1 MGKIYGICDFR
12 RGKIGDLVFRKVAD
26 KNIVSEKA
34 NYYPVN
40 SAWLKKEEFKKYVL
54 SLLDEGIPQVYVLNE
69 LPEEIYPYALIFI
82 QKQGETSIYVDKE
95 GIRTQINIGGN
106 VNDTVNVVENLPQD
120 LQNNVTYYSEN
131 KINEQK
137 ILEKGL
143 KLDEQKSYV
152 YVYENNEI
160 KQVIPNVDYITE
172 EQMVFKNKTINGENN
187 IVQNL
192 KPEECIKP
200 GYILNKIEES
210 KQYYGFVNFED
221 PNDIIFTDNNTLM
234 ALVYVYKAKV
244 KDGMITEIISKSKDQ
259 VYYYGAYIT
268 YEGKDY
274 MMDLELDQVYP
285 ILDKSIVYTQ
295 TIKTYVDDK
304 TQPISDLTT
313 KCLKDVYNQTL
324 PANKNVITDNNGFL
338 TTSDGVH
345 LYTHHYRYARQARG
359 DINLFIHSTSS
370 TQLSSD
376 KLGDYLY
383 KMDCTARYKIYPAC
397 GEAQYS
403 NAMVDGMYV
412 TLNSGGMVK
421 YTFHVVS
428 HNASNEYD
436 ELIANYLDNYSCTI
450 SQIF

>member
-1 MGKIYGICDFR
+1 MAKYFGVGGLRKGKVGNEKYYLR
-12 RGKIGDLVFRKVAD
+12 SN
-26 KNIVSEKA
+26 KNFIQEAKK
-34 NYYPVN
+34 YIPIN
-40 SAWLKKEEFKKYVL
+40 SNWLTKEEFKNYVL
-54 SLLDEGIPQVYVLNE
+54 SLLEEGIPQVYVLNE
-69 LPEEIYPYALIFI
+69 LPEEIFLYALIFV
-82 QKQGETSIYVDKE
+82 QNQQGTNIYVDKE
-95 GIRTQINIGGN
+95 GIRTEIKIGSSA
-106 VNDTVNVVENLPQD
+106 NDAVNVVENLPQN
-120 LQNNVTYYSEN
+120 LQNNVIYYSEN

-143 KLDEQKSYV
+143 NLDKQKSYI
-152 YVYENNEI
+152 YVYEDDEI
-160 KQVIPNVDYITE
+160 KQVIPNVDYIAE
-172 EQMVFKNKTINGENN
+172 EQMVLKNKTINGENN

-200 GYILNKIEES
+200 GYILSEIRES

-304 TQPISDLTT
+304 TQPINDLTS
-313 KCLKDVYNQTL
+313 KSLKNVYNQVL
-324 PANKNVITDNNGFL
+324 PANKNVVTDNNGFL
-338 TTSDGVH
+338 TTSDGLH
-345 LYTHHYRYARQARG
+345 LYTHHYRYAKQGRG
-359 DINLFIHSTSS
+359 DVNLYIYTTSS
-370 TQLSSD
+370 TELNNTQ
-376 KLGDYLY
+376 LGDYLY
-383 KMDCTARYKIYPAC
+383 KLGCTARWAIFPAC
-397 GEAQYS
+397 GEGQYS

-412 TLNSGGMVK
+412 TLNSGGLVK
-421 YTFHVVS
+421 YMFHIVS
-428 HNASNEYD
+428 HNGSNEYD
-436 ELIANYLDNYSCTI
+436 EDIGIYTYSYNCVITPI
-450 SQIF
+450 V

>member
-1 MGKIYGICDFR
+1 MAKYFGVGGLRKGKVGNEKYYLR
-12 RGKIGDLVFRKVAD
+12 SN
-26 KNIVSEKA
+26 KNFIQEAKK
-34 NYYPVN
+34 YIPIN
-40 SAWLKKEEFKKYVL
+40 SNWLTKEEFKNYVL
-54 SLLDEGIPQVYVLNE
+54 SLLDEGVPQVYVLNE
-69 LPEEIYPYALIFI
+69 LPEEKYLYALIFV
-82 QKQGETSIYVDKE
+82 QNQQGTSIYVDKE

-106 VNDTVNVVENLPQD
+106 ANDAVNVVENLPQN
-120 LQNNVTYYSEN
+120 LQNNVIYYSEN

-143 KLDEQKSYV
+143 NLDKQKSYI
-152 YVYENNEI
+152 YVYEDDEI
-160 KQVIPNVDYITE
+160 KQVIPNVDYIAE
-172 EQMVFKNKTINGENN
+172 EQMVLKNKTINGENN

-192 KPEECIKP
+192 KPKESIKP

-210 KQYYGFVNFED
+210 KQYYGFNSVED
-221 PNDIIFTDNNTLM
+221 PNDIIFIDDNSLM

-244 KDGMITEIISKSKDQ
+244 EDGMITEIISKSTDK
-259 VYYYGAYIT
+259 VYNYGAYIT
-268 YEGKDY
+268 YEEKDY
-274 MMDLELDQVYP
+274 YRALELDQVYP

-313 KCLKDVYNQTL
+313 KCLKDIYNQTL
-324 PANKNVITDNNGFL
+324 PANKNVVTDNNGFL

-359 DINLFIHSTSS
+359 DVNLFIHSTSS

-383 KMDCTARYKIYPAC
+383 KMNCTARYNIYPAC
-397 GEAQYS
+397 GESQYS

-428 HNASNEYD
+428 HNGSNEYD
-436 ELIANYLDNYSCTI
+436 EQIGNYTYSYSCNI
-450 SQIF
+450 AQIF

>member
-82 QKQGETSIYVDKE
+82 QNQGGTSIYVDKE
-95 GIRTQINIGGN
+95 GIRTHINIGGN

-152 YVYENNEI
+152 YVYENDEI

-172 EQMVFKNKTINGENN
+172 EQMVFKNKTINGEDNT
-187 IVQNL
+187 VQNL
-192 KPEECIKP
+192 IPEKCIKP

-210 KQYYGFVNFED
+210 KQYYGFVNFKD

-234 ALVYVYKAKV
+234 ALVYVYRAKV

-304 TQPISDLTT
+304 TQPINDLTT

-338 TTSDGVH
+338 TTSDGPH
-345 LYTHHYRYARQARG
+345 LYIHHYHYGRSSRG
-359 DINLFIHSTSS
+359 DISFFIYTSS
-370 TQLSSD
+370 STELNNTQ
-376 KLGDYLY
+376 LGDYLY
-383 KMDCTARYKIYPAC
+383 NLKCTAYWTTYPAC
-397 GEAQYS
+397 GEGQYA
-403 NAMVDGMYV
+403 NAIIDGVYV
-412 TLNSGGMVK
+412 TLNSGGLIK
-421 YTFHVVS
+421 YTFHVTS
-428 HNASNEYD
+428 HNASNHYD

>member
-54 SLLDEGIPQVYVLNE
+54 SLLNEGIPQVYVLNE

-82 QKQGETSIYVDKE
+82 QNQGGTSIYVDKE

-152 YVYENNEI
+152 YVYENDEI
-160 KQVIPNVDYITE
+160 KQVIPNVDYIAE
-172 EQMVFKNKTINGENN
+172 EQMVFKNKTINGEDNT
-187 IVQNL
+187 IQNL
-192 KPEECIKP
+192 IPEKCIKP

-221 PNDIIFTDNNTLM
+221 PNDIIFTDDNTLM

-244 KDGMITEIISKSKDQ
+244 KDGMITEIISKSTDK
-259 VYYYGAYIT
+259 VYNYGAYIT
-268 YEGKDY
+268 YEEKDY
-274 MMDLELDQVYP
+274 YRALELDQVYP

-313 KCLKDVYNQTL
+313 KCLKDIYNQTL
-324 PANKNVITDNNGFL
+324 PANKNVVTDNNGFL

-359 DINLFIHSTSS
+359 DVNLFIHSTSS

-383 KMDCTARYKIYPAC
+383 KMNCTARWNIYPAC
-397 GEAQYS
+397 GESQYS

-428 HNASNEYD
+428 HNGSNEYD
-436 ELIANYLDNYSCTI
+436 EQIGNYTFSYSCNI
-450 SQIF
+450 AQIF